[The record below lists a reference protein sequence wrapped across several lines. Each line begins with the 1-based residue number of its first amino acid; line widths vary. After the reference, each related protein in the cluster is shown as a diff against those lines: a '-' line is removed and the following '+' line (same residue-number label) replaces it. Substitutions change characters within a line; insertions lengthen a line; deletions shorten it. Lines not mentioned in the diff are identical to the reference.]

1 MILENKED
9 VEKLIS
15 FLDRKIIDLRNSK
28 LLYNDKKFK
37 SAMLLAKEFYDN
49 IVMPWYDKFLRTQNE
64 PSTKEE
70 QEMNDTIL
78 DVISGINKLLNQ
90 K

>member
-64 PSTKEE
+64 PNTKEE